1 MSSNSVFIYSEN
13 QTRREEYKVLK
24 KLVTTVAI
32 LSTLAVVIAC
42 GENTPPKGSHE
53 PVKPAAVP
61 AAQQPSAA
69 PPSAAAPVTSSS
81 TSSTSST
88 SSAAADV
95 ELAVTLKDE
104 NGDYAYD
111 PEEITEDAGKTVKFA
126 LTSQGEF
133 HTFTVDDLDI
143 DLEVEAGDTQSL
155 TFTFDEPGSYDLI
168 CIPHESLGMVGKI
181 IVQ

>member
-1 MSSNSVFIYSEN
+1 M
-13 QTRREEYKVLK
+13 LK
-24 KLVTTVAI
+24 KLLATVAI
-32 LSTLAVVIAC
+32 LSTFAVVIAC

-69 PPSAAAPVTSSS
+69 PPSAAPVTSSS
-81 TSSTSST
+81 TSSA
-88 SSAAADV
+88 SSASSVAADL

-111 PEEITEDAGKTVKFA
+111 PEEITIGTGQTVKFA

-143 DLEVEAGDTQSL
+143 DMEVEAGDTESL
-155 TFTFDEPGSYDLI
+155 TFTFDEPGTYDLI
-168 CIPHESLGMVGKI
+168 CIPHESLGMVGKM

>member
-1 MSSNSVFIYSEN
+1 MVFISTGN

-24 KLVTTVAI
+24 KLLTTVAI
-32 LSTLAVVIAC
+32 LGTFSIVIAC

-61 AAQQPSAA
+61 AAQQPSSA
-69 PPSAAAPVTSSS
+69 PPSAAPVTSSS
-81 TSSTSST
+81 SSSSSAA
-88 SSAAADV
+88 SSAAADK
-95 ELAVTLKDE
+95 ELAITLQDE
-104 NGDYAYD
+104 NGDYAYN
-111 PEEITEDAGKTVKFA
+111 PGEITVRTGETVKFT
-126 LTSQGEF
+126 LTAQGEF
-133 HTFTVDDLDI
+133 HTFTVDDLGI
-143 DLEVEAGDTQSL
+143 DLEVEPGDTQSI

>member
-1 MSSNSVFIYSEN
+1 M
-13 QTRREEYKVLK
+13 LK

-61 AAQQPSAA
+61 AAQQPSTA
-69 PPSAAAPVTSSS
+69 PPSAAPVTSSG
-81 TSSTSST
+81 TSSSSST

-111 PEEITEDAGKTVKFA
+111 PEEITVDAGQTVKFA